1 MAGLYIHIPF
11 CQKRCIYCDFYSTV
25 ALSKRAAYTQALC
38 REMEARAEYLH
49 GETLE
54 TVYFGGGTPSL
65 LSHDQLSDIFQ
76 AISSVFSLSPDAEI
90 TLEVNPDDVTDTFAL
105 QLAQLPVNRV
115 SMGIQTFN
123 DHLLS
128 LLGRRHTAIQAVE
141 AVSRLRQCGTRN
153 LSLDLIYGLPGQSL
167 GAWENDITQ
176 VLQRLHPE
184 HLSAYALIYEEGT
197 RLWQLRQQGQ
207 VTEADEELS
216 LEMYSLLMDKAK
228 EAGYEHYEISNF
240 ALPGWRSRHNSS
252 YWADIPYLGCGPSA
266 HSYDGRSRQWNKA
279 NLNAYIAADGNA
291 VSEREELTPAI
302 RHNEMLLK
310 RLRTSDGLSM
320 PLFSST
326 FGQTLAERFLKL
338 ARPHFEKGTLLYDEA
353 QQKVHLSRSGLF
365 ISDSI
370 ISDLFLEDS

>member
-65 LSHDQLSDIFQ
+65 LSHDQFQ

-105 QLAQLPVNRV
+105 QLARLPVNRV
-115 SMGIQTFN
+115 SMGIQTF
-123 DHLLS
+123 DDRLLS
-128 LLGRRHTAIQAVE
+128 LLGRRHTAIQTVE
-141 AVSRLRQCGTRN
+141 AVSRLRQCGIRN

-252 YWADIPYLGCGPSA
+252 YWQGIPYIGIGAAAHSFDLKTRSWNVADIQQYIVGMEQGQRIYEEETLDENTRYNDTITVALRTCEGLDLDTLS
-266 HSYDGRSRQWNKA
+266 NKHRTYC
-279 NLNAYIAADGNA
+279 LTNAM
-291 VSEREELTPAI
+291 
-302 RHNEMLLK
+302 RHVEAGLLK
-310 RLRTSDGLSM
+310 LTGNKLS
-320 PLFSST
+320 LT
-326 FGQTLAERFLKL
+326 QN
-338 ARPHFEKGTLLYDEA
+338 
-353 QQKVHLSRSGLF
+353 GLF
-365 ISDSI
+365 VSDMI
-370 ISDLFLEDS
+370 MSDLMLI